1 MNRPYTIIVSEV
13 TIDGKLTLRKG
24 VSSKEIMKFMDEEA
38 TRYLHQLRAKV
49 DGIMVGAET
58 IRTDNPFLTVRYVE
72 GKNPTRIVPTSMAN
86 IPEDANI
93 LEKHA
98 PTIIVTSEK
107 APEEKVKRLEEKVE
121 VIKCGKESVDL
132 VKMMNVLYDMG
143 IKNLMVEGGSTLNW
157 NLIKLGL
164 VDEIRL
170 IHMPFIVGGT
180 DTPTLVGGEGFSSLD
195 EVVKAKL
202 RAHFLRGSHLITEWE
217 IKYED

>member
-58 IRTDNPFLTVRYVE
+58 IRTDNPFLTVRYAE
-72 GKNPTRIVPTSMAN
+72 GKNPTRIVPTSMAD

-107 APEEKVKRLEEKVE
+107 APEEKVK
-121 VIKCGKESVDL
+121 
-132 VKMMNVLYDMG
+132 
-143 IKNLMVEGGSTLNW
+143 
-157 NLIKLGL
+157 
-164 VDEIRL
+164 
-170 IHMPFIVGGT
+170 
-180 DTPTLVGGEGFSSLD
+180 SL
-195 EVVKAKL
+195 
-202 RAHFLRGSHLITEWE
+202 
-217 IKYED
+217 